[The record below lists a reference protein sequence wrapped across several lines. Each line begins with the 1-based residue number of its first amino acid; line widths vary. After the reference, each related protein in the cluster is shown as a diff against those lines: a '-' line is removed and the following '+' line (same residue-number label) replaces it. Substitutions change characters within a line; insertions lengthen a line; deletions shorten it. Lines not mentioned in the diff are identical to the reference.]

1 MPGHHVY
8 TALIPELQLAVV
20 VILALGSKEEDL
32 KEVAKI
38 TNVRS
43 VGYMVETII
52 GTRLAEGMGVVR
64 EDC

>member
-20 VILALGSKEEDL
+20 VILALGSEEEDL

-64 EDC
+64 EDY